1 MLQYAPKLHFGI
13 GATQEGVGI
22 DASRMRQERA
32 AKVKKIL
39 KREGIPT
46 LLVTGLTAVRY
57 LTGFFWR
64 EFQPH
69 LSYTLFFAEH
79 EPIIFAHAGSYQ
91 QAPDLLPW
99 IKHWRIGRAWLQG
112 IGGPEVAREE
122 AALFAQEIFNDLKG
136 HGLAKEKVG
145 IVGFDDAAREALR
158 NVGINLV
165 NGGPLLLGA
174 SKTKTQDE
182 INCLKV
188 VASMCSAGWQT
199 VLETARPGITD
210 TELRIAITSTM
221 ARAGSEIPRCGIG
234 SGPMS
239 FERNMTLFPRRI
251 EYGDLMYVALC
262 GNSFMGYNS
271 CLYRSFIVGRKP
283 TAKEN
288 DWFKRMNDRI
298 NNAILASR
306 VGNTTADAAN
316 AFDPA
321 SRWGYKDEAEVLSI
335 EIGHGVGMMNID
347 SPGAVGY
354 SPPVINRQWS
364 LKHPQPFE
372 EGMVI
377 AYESAEGE
385 HRIGGVRNESMIV
398 ITKNGP
404 EIIDHFER
412 DELLVI

>member
-1 MLQYAPKLHFGI
+1 MVEYASKLFFGV

-22 DASRMRQERA
+22 DAGRMRRERA
-32 AKVKKIL
+32 EKVKKIMT
-39 KREGIPT
+39 REGIAT
-46 LLVTGLTAVRY
+46 LLITGVPPVRY

-79 EPIIFAHAGSYQ
+79 DPIIFAHAGSYQ

-112 IGGPEVAREE
+112 IGGPEVTREE
-122 AALFAQEIFNDLKG
+122 AALFAKEIFADLKDR
-136 HGLAKEKVG
+136 GLAKEKVG
-145 IVGFDDAAREALR
+145 IVGFDEAARDALR
-158 NVGINLV
+158 SLGVALV
-165 NGGPLLLGA
+165 DGAQVLLDA
-174 SKTKTQDE
+174 STTKTQDE

-188 VASMCSAGWQT
+188 VASICSVGWQT
-199 VLETARPGITD
+199 VLETVKPGVTD
-210 TELRIAITSTM
+210 GELRIAITNAM
-221 ARAGSEIPRCGIG
+221 AKAGSEVPRCGIG
-234 SGPMS
+234 TGPMS

-251 EYGDLMYVALC
+251 EYGDMMYVALC
-262 GNSFMGYNS
+262 GNSFMGYTS

-288 DWFKRMNDRI
+288 DWFKRMNDRL
-298 NNAILASR
+298 NNAIEASR
-306 VGNTTADAAN
+306 VGNTTADAAK

-335 EIGHGVGMMNID
+335 EIGHGVGLMNIE
-347 SPGAVGY
+347 SPAAVNY
-354 SPPVINRQWS
+354 SAPVINRQWS
-364 LKHPQPFE
+364 IKHPQPFE

-385 HRIGGVRNESMIV
+385 HQVGGVRNESMIV

-404 EIIDHFER
+404 EVIDHFPR
-412 DELLVI
+412 DEILVI